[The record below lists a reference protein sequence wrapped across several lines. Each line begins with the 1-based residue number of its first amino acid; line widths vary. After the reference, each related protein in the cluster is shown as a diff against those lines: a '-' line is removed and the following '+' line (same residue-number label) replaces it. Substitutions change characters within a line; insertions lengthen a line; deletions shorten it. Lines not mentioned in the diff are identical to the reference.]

1 MEKKKYSFFP
11 IFFCC
16 FSFLSIQN
24 TIINQGHLKDEV
36 GDVVVELLLSPC
48 SRFDC

>member
-1 MEKKKYSFFP
+1 MEKKIFFFSHIFCFFSFFVDP
-11 IFFCC
+11 NI
-16 FSFLSIQN
+16 
-24 TIINQGHLKDEV
+24 IINQGHLKDEV

>member
-1 MEKKKYSFFP
+1 METKNILLFHIFCFFSFFVDP
-11 IFFCC
+11 NI
-16 FSFLSIQN
+16 
-24 TIINQGHLKDEV
+24 IINQGHLKDEV

>member
-1 MEKKKYSFFP
+1 MEKKNILFFTYFL
-11 IFFCC
+11 FF
-16 FSFLSIQN
+16 FFFVDPNI
-24 TIINQGHLKDEV
+24 IINQGHLKDEV